1 MVAIRQQDHATA
13 SSSRLASA
21 YRAAAR
27 ASARASASASAR
39 TRAPRP
45 VRWGAAVVESGPT
58 KSLQMR
64 DFRHDLGGSQVRRLG
79 GHVPTLSASTGRQS
93 VVERGQVSTLA
104 APVAAPALPSSF
116 TQNRIRHAFE
126 LFGACMMIVTF
137 LVLAMFA

>member
-1 MVAIRQQDHATA
+1 
-13 SSSRLASA
+13 
-21 YRAAAR
+21 
-27 ASARASASASAR
+27 
-39 TRAPRP
+39 
-45 VRWGAAVVESGPT
+45 
-58 KSLQMR
+58 MR

-104 APVAAPALPSSF
+104 APVAAPVVAPALPSSF

>member
-21 YRAAAR
+21 YRAAA
-27 ASARASASASAR
+27 SASASASSR
-39 TRAPRP
+39 TRAARP
-45 VRWGAAVVESGPT
+45 VRWGAAVVESGTT
-58 KSLQMR
+58 KSLHMR
-64 DFRHDLGGSQVRRLG
+64 DFRHDLHGSQVRRLG
-79 GHVPTLSASTGRQS
+79 RHVPTLSASTGRQS